1 MIPLALLWR
10 YFRTRKLHFTDR
22 EALEN
27 WQAKRLHQ
35 FRQNVLSHSPWFQ
48 RYLTLPFNQWPMMDK
63 ALMMTHFDEMNTAG
77 LKRDEL
83 LDCAMR
89 SEQSRD
95 FKPCVGR
102 FSVGLSSG
110 TSGRRG
116 LFVVSPHEQQMWA
129 AGVLAKVLP
138 DGLFA
143 KERVALFLRAD
154 NNLYQSVN
162 NRWLSLD
169 FYDLLAPFQAQLKLL
184 QQRAPTIIVAPAQ
197 VLRALALE
205 VMAGELTLKVKKVIS
220 VAEVLEPQDR
230 ELLRNV
236 FHNVGEIYQATEG
249 FLASTC
255 RCGTLHLN
263 EEFVHIEPQWLDEH
277 RFVPIVTDFTRTTQ
291 PIVRYRL
298 DDVLVVS
305 EQPCSCGSATMAIA
319 RIEGRQDDQ
328 LQLPTRSGDIQT
340 VFADACS
347 RVLAMTLPLTVDY
360 RLLQTGSAQLTLI
373 ADCELWMLEHCREAL
388 NALFIRQDIAV
399 GQLIWS
405 LEPQTVPVSFTAK
418 RRRIVRQWGRE

>member
-1 MIPLALLWR
+1 
-10 YFRTRKLHFTDR
+10 
-22 EALEN
+22 
-27 WQAKRLHQ
+27 
-35 FRQNVLSHSPWFQ
+35 
-48 RYLTLPFNQWPMMDK
+48 
-63 ALMMTHFDEMNTAG
+63 
-77 LKRDEL
+77 
-83 LDCAMR
+83 
-89 SEQSRD
+89 
-95 FKPCVGR
+95 
-102 FSVGLSSG
+102 
-110 TSGRRG
+110 RG

-138 DGLFA
+138 DDLFA

-298 DDVLVVS
+298 DDVLVAS
-305 EQPCSCGSATMAIA
+305 EQPCPCGSATMAIA

-405 LEPQTVPVSFTAK
+405 LELQTVPVSFTAK

>member
-1 MIPLALLWR
+1 MIPLTLIWR
-10 YFRTRKLHFTDR
+10 YFRTRRLHFTDR
-22 EALEN
+22 QALEN

-35 FRQNVLSHSPWFQ
+35 FQQNVLSHSPWFQ

-77 LKRDEL
+77 LKRGEL

-95 FKPCVGR
+95 FKPCVGK

-197 VLRALALE
+197 VLRALALA
-205 VMAGELTLKVKKVIS
+205 VIAGELTLKVKKVIS

-230 ELLRNV
+230 ELLRSV
-236 FHNVGEIYQATEG
+236 FNNVGEIYQATEG

-291 PIVRYRL
+291 PIVRYQL
-298 DDVLVVS
+298 DDVLVAS
-305 EQPCSCGSATMAIA
+305 EQPCPCGSATMAIA

-328 LQLPTRSGDIQT
+328 LQLPTRSGGIQT
-340 VFADACS
+340 LFADACS
-347 RVLAMTLPLTVDY
+347 RVLAMTLPLTADY
-360 RLLQTGSAQLTLI
+360 RLLQTGPAQLTLI
-373 ADCELWMLEHCREAL
+373 ADCELRMLEHCREAL
-388 NALFIRQDIAV
+388 NALFMRQNIAV

-405 LEPQTVPVSFTAK
+405 LESQTVPVAFAAK

>member
-1 MIPLALLWR
+1 MIPLMLIWR
-10 YFRTRKLHFTDR
+10 YFRTRRLHFTDR

-95 FKPCVGR
+95 FKPCVGK

-138 DGLFA
+138 DDLFA

-169 FYDLLAPFQAQLKLL
+169 FYDLLAPF
-184 QQRAPTIIVAPAQ
+184 
-197 VLRALALE
+197 LRDCALW
-205 VMAGELTLKVKKVIS
+205 
-220 VAEVLEPQDR
+220 R
-230 ELLRNV
+230 WR
-236 FHNVGEIYQATEG
+236 
-249 FLASTC
+249 
-255 RCGTLHLN
+255 
-263 EEFVHIEPQWLDEH
+263 
-277 RFVPIVTDFTRTTQ
+277 
-291 PIVRYRL
+291 
-298 DDVLVVS
+298 
-305 EQPCSCGSATMAIA
+305 
-319 RIEGRQDDQ
+319 
-328 LQLPTRSGDIQT
+328 
-340 VFADACS
+340 
-347 RVLAMTLPLTVDY
+347 
-360 RLLQTGSAQLTLI
+360 
-373 ADCELWMLEHCREAL
+373 
-388 NALFIRQDIAV
+388 
-399 GQLIWS
+399 
-405 LEPQTVPVSFTAK
+405 
-418 RRRIVRQWGRE
+418 

>member
-1 MIPLALLWR
+1 MIPLAFLWR
-10 YFRTRKLHFTDR
+10 YFRTRRLRFTDR
-22 EALEN
+22 QALEN

-35 FRQNVLSHSPWFQ
+35 FRQNVLSKSPWFQ
-48 RYLTLPFNQWPMMDK
+48 RYLALPFNQWPLMDK

-77 LKRDEL
+77 LKLDEL
-83 LDCAMR
+83 LACAMR

-95 FKPCVGR
+95 FKPSVGK

-154 NNLYQSVN
+154 NNLYQNVK

-197 VLRALALE
+197 VLRALALA
-205 VMAGELTLKVKKVIS
+205 VIAGELTLKVKKVIS

-230 ELLRNV
+230 ELLRSV
-236 FHNVGEIYQATEG
+236 FSNVGEIYQATEG

-298 DDVLVVS
+298 DDVLVAS
-305 EQPCSCGSATMAIA
+305 EQPCPCGSATMAIV

-328 LQLPTRSGDIQT
+328 LQLPTRSGDIRT

-347 RVLAMTLPLTVDY
+347 RVLAMTLPLTADY
-360 RLLQTGSAQLTLI
+360 RLLQTGAAQLTLI
-373 ADCELWMLEHCREAL
+373 ADCEPGMLEHCREAL
-388 NALFIRQDIAV
+388 NTLFMRQNIAV

-405 LEPQTVPVSFTAK
+405 LESQPVPVAFTAK
-418 RRRIVRQWGRE
+418 RRRLVREWGRE

>member
-1 MIPLALLWR
+1 MIPLMLIWR
-10 YFRTRKLHFTDR
+10 YFRTRRLHFTDR
-22 EALEN
+22 KALEN

-35 FRQNVLSHSPWFQ
+35 FQQNVLSHSPWFQ

-95 FKPCVGR
+95 FKPCVGK

-298 DDVLVVS
+298 DDVLVAS
-305 EQPCSCGSATMAIA
+305 EQPCS
-319 RIEGRQDDQ
+319 
-328 LQLPTRSGDIQT
+328 
-340 VFADACS
+340 
-347 RVLAMTLPLTVDY
+347 
-360 RLLQTGSAQLTLI
+360 
-373 ADCELWMLEHCREAL
+373 
-388 NALFIRQDIAV
+388 
-399 GQLIWS
+399 
-405 LEPQTVPVSFTAK
+405 
-418 RRRIVRQWGRE
+418 

>member
-129 AGVLAKVLP
+129 AGVLAKV
-138 DGLFA
+138 
-143 KERVALFLRAD
+143 
-154 NNLYQSVN
+154 
-162 NRWLSLD
+162 
-169 FYDLLAPFQAQLKLL
+169 
-184 QQRAPTIIVAPAQ
+184 
-197 VLRALALE
+197 
-205 VMAGELTLKVKKVIS
+205 MAGELTLKVKKVIS

-298 DDVLVVS
+298 DDVLVAS

>member
-1 MIPLALLWR
+1 
-10 YFRTRKLHFTDR
+10 
-22 EALEN
+22 
-27 WQAKRLHQ
+27 
-35 FRQNVLSHSPWFQ
+35 
-48 RYLTLPFNQWPMMDK
+48 MMDK

-95 FKPCVGR
+95 FKPCVGK

-138 DGLFA
+138 DDLFA

-205 VMAGELTLKVKKVIS
+205 VMVGELTLKVKKVIS

-298 DDVLVVS
+298 DDVLVAS
-305 EQPCSCGSATMAIA
+305 EQPCPCGSATMAIA

-405 LEPQTVPVSFTAK
+405 LELQTVPVSFTAK

>member
-143 KERVALFLRAD
+143 KERVVPPAGVERYISTKSLFTL
-154 NNLYQSVN
+154 
-162 NRWLSLD
+162 NRNGW
-169 FYDLLAPFQAQLKLL
+169 
-184 QQRAPTIIVAPAQ
+184 
-197 VLRALALE
+197 
-205 VMAGELTLKVKKVIS
+205 M
-220 VAEVLEPQDR
+220 
-230 ELLRNV
+230 
-236 FHNVGEIYQATEG
+236 
-249 FLASTC
+249 STVSC
-255 RCGTLHLN
+255 RSS
-263 EEFVHIEPQWLDEH
+263 Q
-277 RFVPIVTDFTRTTQ
+277 
-291 PIVRYRL
+291 
-298 DDVLVVS
+298 
-305 EQPCSCGSATMAIA
+305 
-319 RIEGRQDDQ
+319 
-328 LQLPTRSGDIQT
+328 
-340 VFADACS
+340 
-347 RVLAMTLPLTVDY
+347 TLPAPHS
-360 RLLQTGSAQLTLI
+360 R
-373 ADCELWMLEHCREAL
+373 
-388 NALFIRQDIAV
+388 
-399 GQLIWS
+399 
-405 LEPQTVPVSFTAK
+405 
-418 RRRIVRQWGRE
+418 

>member
-1 MIPLALLWR
+1 MIPLMLIWR
-10 YFRTRKLHFTDR
+10 YFRTRRLHFTDR

-95 FKPCVGR
+95 FKPCVGK

-138 DGLFA
+138 DDLFA

-236 FHNVGEIYQATEG
+236 FHNVGEIYQAQKAFSLPPAGVERYI
-249 FLASTC
+249 STKSLFTLNRNGWMSTVSC
-255 RCGTLHLN
+255 RSS
-263 EEFVHIEPQWLDEH
+263 Q
-277 RFVPIVTDFTRTTQ
+277 
-291 PIVRYRL
+291 
-298 DDVLVVS
+298 
-305 EQPCSCGSATMAIA
+305 
-319 RIEGRQDDQ
+319 
-328 LQLPTRSGDIQT
+328 
-340 VFADACS
+340 
-347 RVLAMTLPLTVDY
+347 TLPAPHS
-360 RLLQTGSAQLTLI
+360 R
-373 ADCELWMLEHCREAL
+373 
-388 NALFIRQDIAV
+388 
-399 GQLIWS
+399 
-405 LEPQTVPVSFTAK
+405 
-418 RRRIVRQWGRE
+418 